1 MAADSNSA
9 RFTTFAG
16 EPLTAGDLVKIGY
29 EGTAIRCTH
38 ADRPEGIVLENAHT
52 GNEVLIH
59 DISSG
64 PSSTSAASTPTP
76 SVADLIAAINGGATS
91 PAPRPISEFVNRQ
104 LGRPFGNTSRPPRP
118 RPWNGDST
126 PAAPTGPPQPSISE
140 MLRMMERDQWPLL
153 PPTIAISMSEHAF
166 QISGSEPRHPI
177 RRLHD
182 GLRHFGYDF
191 HLDHDHSTGTTHFR
205 FTKDRALHQRAL
217 NAFYGHSS
225 NTRERDLDDQ
235 DYQFIPPMISQARI
249 DRHMRAVIQATG
261 ISPEFLQPPTMAS
274 SARTAT
280 EAFRRMA
287 EALGPQ
293 SAPNPPLT
301 VAPPAPKT
309 LSYPVQNRR
318 KITA

>member
-9 RFTTFAG
+9 RFTFAG

-76 SVADLIAAINGGATS
+76 SVADLMANINN
-91 PAPRPISEFVNRQ
+91 AP
-104 LGRPFGNTSRPPRP
+104 RPFGNTPRPPRP
-118 RPWNGDST
+118 RPWNGYST
-126 PAAPTGPPQPSISE
+126 PASPTGPPQPSISE
-140 MLRMMERDQWPLL
+140 MLRMLECDQWPLL
-153 PPTIAISMSEHAF
+153 PPTITISMSADEYY
-166 QISGSEPRHPI
+166 ISGSERRHPI

-191 HLDHDHSTGTTHFR
+191 HLDHDHSTRTTHFT

-217 NAFYGHSS
+217 DAFYGHSS
-225 NTRERDLDDQ
+225 NTRERERDYSDD
-235 DYQFIPPMISQARI
+235 YRFIQPIPMISQAEI
-249 DRHMRAVIQATG
+249 DRHMRSVIQATG
-261 ISPEFLQPPTMAS
+261 ISPEFLQPPTDDSAS
-274 SARTAT
+274 ELRRRAAFIERTLAGS
-280 EAFRRMA
+280 FRRLTA
-287 EALGPQ
+287 AIGGENT
-293 SAPNPPLT
+293 PNPPLT